1 MRSDHEWL
9 RLLER
14 QAADLDACSDY
25 LYACR
30 EAGTGVDEARGAF
43 SQALQLYR
51 GTLEVCPLHLVLQFA
66 GSRRL
71 R

>member
-14 QAADLDACSDY
+14 QASDLDACSDY
-25 LYACR
+25 LFACR
-30 EAGTGVDEARGAF
+30 EAGSGVEDARAAF

-51 GTLEVCPLHLVLQFA
+51 GTLEVCPLRLVGQFA
-66 GSRRL
+66 GSRCL